1 MYLPNT
7 KRNAA
12 CFIDI
17 LWPNASSNLNL
28 NNLTG
33 IELEVILPG
42 RVERALKSMLDG
54 GLMILST
61 NGYMKTCYWALMPTE
76 GVFSCYFSIILS
88 DFKRASCFLGFRI
101 LLPRK
106 SRPPLKVSSRSVRKL
121 FIRTCSQ
128 IRISTL
134 KESKKY
140 WTPPSPLHLKLSR
153 FETRSSPKWITWGK
167 ERIVYKSKAIV

>member
-1 MYLPNT
+1 MIAHSMDPVNVDMYLPNT
-7 KRNAA
+7 QRNSA

-42 RVERALKSMLDG
+42 RVERALRSMLDG

-76 GVFSCYFSIILS
+76 GNY
-88 DFKRASCFLGFRI
+88 KE
-101 LLPRK
+101 
-106 SRPPLKVSSRSVRKL
+106 
-121 FIRTCSQ
+121 
-128 IRISTL
+128 TL
-134 KESKKY
+134 EFV
-140 WTPPSPLHLKLSR
+140 L
-153 FETRSSPKWITWGK
+153 I
-167 ERIVYKSKAIV
+167 